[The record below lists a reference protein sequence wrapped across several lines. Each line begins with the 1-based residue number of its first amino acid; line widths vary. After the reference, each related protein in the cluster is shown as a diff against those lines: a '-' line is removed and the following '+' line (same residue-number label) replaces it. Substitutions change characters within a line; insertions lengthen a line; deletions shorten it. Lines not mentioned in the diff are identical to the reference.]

1 MTTGVRRTLL
11 GGVSALS
18 RRLPQ
23 SRTKTRIGRVV
34 GAVLSKTG
42 ADPLVTVRTDR
53 GVFVVDARSRTEC
66 EMLWSGVYD
75 EDDIDFLRAATPA
88 DGVFLDVGANVGLI
102 FIPVWRS
109 VTAGRAVAV
118 EPVPVNFERLAAACL
133 ANAPTARE
141 PTLLNIALGAEPGVL
156 RLVKE
161 GSASTSDNAVV
172 ALAGEPGLEVP
183 VETLDATCDAL
194 GLERLDTVKID
205 VEGFEWEVFAGGR
218 RTLERFLPIVY
229 GEFNNQLMPLRGKTF
244 RDVWEL
250 FEPLGYRCFSFAD
263 RLVLDEKPDPPANL
277 GNVVLVPGEK
287 VAWLAGRGVRG
298 LNTADPP
305 ER

>member
-1 MTTGVRRTLL
+1 M
-11 GGVSALS
+11 S

-23 SRTKTRIGRVV
+23 SRTKTRIGRVI
-34 GAVLSKTG
+34 GTVLSKAG
-42 ADPLVTVRTDR
+42 ANPLVTVRTDR

-75 EDDIDFLRAATPA
+75 EDDIDFLHAATPA
-88 DGVFLDVGANVGLI
+88 DGVFIDVGANVGLI

-109 VTAGRAVAV
+109 VTAGRAIAV
-118 EPVPVNFERLAAACL
+118 EPVPVNFERLTAARL
-133 ANAPTARE
+133 ANEPTARE
-141 PTLLNIALGAEPGVL
+141 PTLLNIALGANPGVL

-183 VETLDATCDAL
+183 VETLDATCEAL

-218 RTLERFLPIVY
+218 RTLERFRPIVY
-229 GEFNNQLMPLRGKTF
+229 GEFNNELMPRRGKTF
-244 RDVWEL
+244 HDVWAF

-263 RLVLDEKPDPPANL
+263 RLVLEEKPDPPVNL
-277 GNVVLVPGEK
+277 GNVVLVPEEK
-287 VAWLAGRGVRG
+287 LAWLADRGVR
-298 LNTADPP
+298 TTH
-305 ER
+305 R

>member
-34 GAVLSKTG
+34 GAVLSRAG
-42 ADPLVTVRTDR
+42 ADPLVTVRTGR

-109 VTAGRAVAV
+109 VTTGRAIAV

-133 ANAPTARE
+133 ANPPSARE
-141 PTLLNIALGAEPGVL
+141 PTLLNIALGAESGVL
-156 RLVKE
+156 SLVKE

-229 GEFNNQLMPLRGKTF
+229 GEFNNQLMPRRGKTF
-244 RDVWEL
+244 RDVWEF

-263 RLVLDEKPDPPANL
+263 RLVLEEKPDPPANL
-277 GNVVLVPGEK
+277 GNVVLVPREK

-298 LNTADPP
+298 LH
-305 ER
+305 R